1 MRFAKITLLYKVIM
15 FKGSTYFLILL
26 VINAIS
32 SCSGSSNV
40 NVGDAAYKSG
50 DFATAVTSY
59 TESLK
64 NNPANLDLLYGR
76 GRAYQEMGK
85 LIEAQTDFEQA
96 LEIEPN
102 NFQVLLS
109 LATIQLDQ
117 KSYASALL
125 YATKAEEIPGAPAM
139 ASLLKG
145 RALHQ
150 LGMPEDA
157 LKAYGNAI
165 QVDKDFGQAYLNR
178 GLLKV
183 GLDRTKQACEDF
195 KLAAALNYPG
205 AAENLEKYCK

>member
-1 MRFAKITLLYKVIM
+1 MIQR
-15 FKGSTYFLILL
+15 STYLFSLILA
-26 VINAIS
+26 AILF
-32 SCSGSSNV
+32 SCSGSPDINS
-40 NVGDAAYKSG
+40 GDAAFNKG
-50 DFATAVTSY
+50 DYFAAVTGY
-59 TESLK
+59 TESLQT
-64 NNPANLDLLYGR
+64 NPSDIDLLYGR
-76 GRAYQEMGK
+76 GRAYQELGK
-85 LIEAQTDFEQA
+85 LQEAQADFEEA
-96 LEIEPN
+96 LN
-102 NFQVLLS
+102 LDAKNFQVLLS
-109 LATIQLDQ
+109 LATIQLEQ

-125 YATKAEEIPGAPAM
+125 YATKAEEIPGAPAR
-139 ASLLKG
+139 ASFLKG

-178 GLLKV
+178 GLLKI

>member
-1 MRFAKITLLYKVIM
+1 MNQS
-15 FKGSTYFLILL
+15 STYFLGMLITATLF
-26 VINAIS
+26 
-32 SCSGSSNV
+32 SCSGSSDV
-40 NVGDAAYKSG
+40 NPGDAAFNKG
-50 DFATAVTSY
+50 DYSAAVVGY

-64 NNPANLDLLYGR
+64 TNPTDLDLLFGR
-76 GRAYQEMGK
+76 GRAYQELGE
-85 LIEAQTDFEQA
+85 LLEAQADFEQA
-96 LEIEPN
+96 LNLDPK

-125 YATKAEEIPGAPAM
+125 YATKAEEISGAPAM

-165 QVDKDFGQAYLNR
+165 QLDRNFGQAYLNR

-183 GLDRTKQACEDF
+183 ALDRTKQACEDF
-195 KLAAALNYPG
+195 KLAAALDYPG
-205 AAENLEKYCK
+205 ASENLEKYCK

>member
-1 MRFAKITLLYKVIM
+1 MSILRKVFLVPVIAGTL
-15 FKGSTYFLILL
+15 F
-26 VINAIS
+26 
-32 SCSGSSNV
+32 SCSEQKSNPS
-40 NVGDAAYKSG
+40 DRYFESG
-50 DFATAVTSY
+50 DYQQAVESY
-59 TESLK
+59 TADMK
-64 NNPANLDLLYGR
+64 NKPSDVKMIYNR

-85 LIEAQTDFEQA
+85 LLEAQADFEAA
-96 LEIEPN
+96 LNLDPT

-109 LATIQLDQ
+109 LAAIQLEQ

-139 ASLLKG
+139 ASFLKA

-165 QVDKDFGQAYLNR
+165 QIDKEFGQAYFNR

-183 GLDRTKQACEDF
+183 ALERTKQACEDF
-195 KLAAALNYPG
+195 KLASALEYPG
-205 AAENLEKYCK
+205 ASEAFQNYCK